1 MEISTAT
8 ISTWPKEW
16 EVPEEARTI
25 RLGNKTEIEIPYII
39 KDRVLLK
46 EGEANGTFY
55 PGEEIEPSIKVLNE
69 KPKLEDVQGR
79 NRTSIFWDHDDAC
92 KNWLGEIKNFRWNSE
107 AKALIGDIYLVDEDA
122 AKKTDY
128 QLKEDMSRWGIS
140 PRVRIDEKDGRATNI
155 RFVTFALVMEP
166 AGGPKLMLEQETFN
180 CECTECGWKTT
191 SKTHPKDLKCKECGG
206 QMRRIEK
213 PEPGQPGEETQS
225 EEPNV
230 AWVCKECGHSEAV
243 EKGEEKEKT
252 KECPECKG
260 EMEQKKEAG
269 ESLEELYTDL
279 ELEPE
284 EEKKEKMEFKGGSQV
299 DGEELSAL
307 SEQFGLSHKEISQF
321 SDEQLNL
328 LRNVPAEAVGNPQK
342 TYQKPPEKEARKMFV
357 CSRCGVIE
365 SLEGK
370 TEKECPRCG
379 FSMEIKEIKD
389 ETPKKLVRDK
399 MEEVKSMRKRI
410 EGFAPL
416 IKIDEEEHV
425 VKMIV
430 LEPEVV
436 DNYGHLVSGE
446 EIRNAMYVWMEHY
459 RNCEVM
465 HRDRAGNLFPLEE
478 RILGPDDAV
487 WRGGWN
493 EEFAI
498 LECYQAPTDY
508 FEEDQV
514 VRKDSWILTLRIKN
528 EEIWQKIKNKELTGA
543 SIGGHGALTS
553 EVAA

>member
-1 MEISTAT
+1 ME

-16 EVPEEARTI
+16 IVPGEAKTI
-25 RLGNKTEIEIPYII
+25 RLDDKNEIEIPYII
-39 KDRVLLK
+39 KNRVLLK
-46 EGEANGTFY
+46 EGKANGIFY
-55 PGEEIEPSIKVLNE
+55 PGEEIEPNVETLNE
-69 KPKLEDVQGR
+69 KPNMEDVQGR

-92 KNWLGEIKNFRWNSE
+92 KNWLGEIKNFHWDSV
-107 AKALIGDIYLVDEDA
+107 AKTLLGDIYLVDEDA
-122 AKKTDY
+122 AKKTHY

-180 CECTECGWKTT
+180 CECIECGWKIT
-191 SKTHPKDLKCKECGG
+191 SKIPCKDFKCEKCGG
-206 QMRRIEK
+206 QMRRAEK
-213 PEPGQPGEETQS
+213 PGSGQSGEEIEN
-225 EEPNV
+225 EEPSV
-230 AWVCKECGHSEAV
+230 AWVCKKCGYSKAV
-243 EKGEEKEKT
+243 EKGEEDEKT
-252 KECPECKG
+252 KECPECQG
-260 EMEQKKEAG
+260 EMEQKKEAK
-269 ESLEELYTDL
+269 ESLEELYVDL

-284 EEKKEKMEFKGGSQV
+284 EEKKEKMEFDTKSQTAE
-299 DGEELSAL
+299 DFSKLARE
-307 SEQFGLSHKEISQF
+307 FGLSSEEISQF

-328 LRNVPAEAVGNPQK
+328 LRNVPAEAVGDPQK
-342 TYQKPPEKEARKMFV
+342 TYKKPPEKEARKMFV
-357 CSRCGVIE
+357 CPRCGVIE
-365 SLEGK
+365 SLGGK
-370 TEKECPRCG
+370 TEKECPRCS
-379 FSMEIKEIKD
+379 FFMEIKEIKD
-389 ETPKKLVRDK
+389 ETSKELAG
-399 MEEVKSMRKRI
+399 EEVKSIRKRI

-416 IKIDEEEHV
+416 IKIDEDEHV

-446 EIRNAMYVWMEHY
+446 EIRNAMFMWMEHY

-478 RILGPDDAV
+478 RILHPDDEV
-487 WRGGWN
+487 WKQGWN

-498 LECYQAPTDY
+498 LECYQAPMDY

-514 VRKDSWILTLRIKN
+514 VRKGSWILTLRIKN
-528 EEIWQKIKNKELTGA
+528 DEIWQKIKNKELTGA

-553 EVAA
+553 EVVA

>member
-1 MEISTAT
+1 ME

-16 EVPEEARTI
+16 EVPEEAKTI
-25 RLGNKTEIEIPYII
+25 RLDDKNKIEIPYII
-39 KDRVLLK
+39 KNRVLLK
-46 EGEANGTFY
+46 EGKANGIFY
-55 PGEEIEPSIKVLNE
+55 PGEEIEPNVKTLNE
-69 KPKLEDVQGR
+69 KPDLEDVQGR

-92 KNWLGEIKNFRWNSE
+92 KNWLGEIKNFHWDSE
-107 AKALIGDIYLVDEDA
+107 ARALLGDIYLVDEDA
-122 AKKTDY
+122 AKKTHY

-140 PRVRIDEKDGRATNI
+140 PRVRIDERDGRATNI
-155 RFVTFALVMEP
+155 QFVTFALVMEP
-166 AGGPKLMLEQETFN
+166 AGGPKLMLEQEKF
-180 CECTECGWKTT
+180 
-191 SKTHPKDLKCKECGG
+191 D
-206 QMRRIEK
+206 
-213 PEPGQPGEETQS
+213 
-225 EEPNV
+225 
-230 AWVCKECGHSEAV
+230 WVCKECGHSEAV
-243 EKGEEKEKT
+243 EKDEEKEKT

-260 EMEQKKEAG
+260 EMEQKQEARG
-269 ESLEELYTDL
+269 SVEELYTDL

-284 EEKKEKMEFKGGSQV
+284 EEKKEKMEFDKGSQTSKK
-299 DGEELSAL
+299 ELVAL
-307 SEQFGLSHKEISQF
+307 EEQFGLSHEEISQF
-321 SDEQLNL
+321 SDEQLDL
-328 LRNVPAEAVGNPQK
+328 LRNVPAETVGNPQK
-342 TYQKPPEKEARKMFV
+342 TYKKAPEKEARRMFV

-379 FSMEIKEIKD
+379 FSMDIKEIKD
-389 ETPKKLVRDK
+389 ETSKELAG
-399 MEEVKSMRKRI
+399 EEVKSMRKRI

-446 EIRNAMYVWMEHY
+446 EIRNAMYMWMEHY

-478 RILGPDDAV
+478 RILGPDDVA

-508 FEEDQV
+508 FENDQV

-528 EEIWQKIKNKELTGA
+528 DEIWQKIKNKELTGA
-543 SIGGHGALTS
+543 SIGGHGALAS
-553 EVAA
+553 EAVA